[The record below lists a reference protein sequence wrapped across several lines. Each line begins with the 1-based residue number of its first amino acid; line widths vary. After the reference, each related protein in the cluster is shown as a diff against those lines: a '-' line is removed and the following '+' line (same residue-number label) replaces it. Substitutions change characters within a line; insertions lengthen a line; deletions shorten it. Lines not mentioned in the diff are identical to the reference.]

1 MTESQ
6 QLRRIVTLGVV
17 CLFPFEVSDAAAD
30 EPSTAYTFA
39 VPDGFEVQ
47 QVAAPP
53 LVKYPMLGTF
63 DDAGRLFVCA
73 SAGLNLDDKE
83 LLKQL
88 PNFIRMLEDTNGDG
102 HFDKSTI
109 FADKL
114 TLPSGALWHDGA
126 LYVTSPPSLWRLE
139 DTDGD
144 GVADRRDELI
154 TGFHFH
160 GHAGDVHGPHLG
172 PDGRLYVLDGI
183 IGHEIHDKDGG
194 VISQGNMARIFSS
207 KIDGS
212 DLQTFCGGGMA
223 NPVAATFTEEGEL
236 FGATTFFYYNSQDRI
251 RHDAV
256 FHGVY
261 GGVYPRT
268 VSVLQEEFKLTG
280 PLLPPLVRL
289 GMSAPSNLTC
299 YKSDS
304 FGKDYQGNVFISH
317 FNTRRVTR
325 STLRRRGS
333 TFHADIEPF
342 LVAANPDFHPCDV
355 IEDADGSLLVID
367 TGGWFKIGC
376 PTASEQPEIHGAIYR
391 VRRKDAGRIVDPRG
405 LQVRWQSDDSELVKL
420 LDDGRPAVRERAIAT
435 LAKRGDAA
443 VRPLSAVLTTGSATA
458 RRNAV
463 WSLTRIG
470 TATARAAARRAL
482 GDADSSVRMVAAR
495 CAATH
500 RDAGATGQLVPLLR
514 DDQHA
519 VRRQAAAAL
528 GRIGDP
534 VAVAPLL
541 QTFDEA
547 DDPMLEHALIFALI
561 EIGDREATLPGLND
575 ASSEVRRAAVI
586 AIDQMDDGNLT
597 QSLVAPLVKTDD
609 AALQE
614 TIINV
619 VSHHPEWGEVVAKLL
634 PEWLQEPQMS
644 DGRRQLLRGALYRLR
659 RESFCQRLMAEALSQ
674 KNTPTDSRI
683 LIFQVMADSGFREFP
698 ESWQQQL
705 LDSLRSTDQR
715 ISSHA
720 LVAID
725 STRSG
730 QFEAGLTA
738 YVQDSTRPVGLRV
751 PAIRTL
757 ARTQPRLSGTA
768 FQLVSGQF
776 HPDAAFETRAEAA
789 RALSDSQLSPTQLDV
804 VIDLV
809 SKAGPLELPLLL
821 QPLAEVW
828 QHATVETGQ
837 HLINALEKSPGFA
850 SLTEEQLAGLFE
862 KSPAEVQSAADLLTK
877 RLKAEYATSVRQV
890 LRTVFNLVGG
900 DPVRGKNIFYGKQA
914 LCSTCHRAG
923 PEKDNNIG
931 PDLRRIG
938 EVRSPRDLLE
948 AILAP
953 SASIARGYEPKS
965 ILTKAGNVFSGVIRS
980 ETAETI
986 TLYNTQREAI
996 RIPRHDIDEIVPS
1009 NVSIMPRGL
1018 ERSLTPDDLRDL
1030 LAWLG
1035 SLKSS
1040 E

>member
-1 MTESQ
+1 M
-6 QLRRIVTLGVV
+6 LKFMYLVV
-17 CLFPFEVSDAAAD
+17 MQGIICLLPFHVSEAVSD
-30 EPSTAYTFA
+30 EPSTGYSFE
-39 VPDGFEVQ
+39 VPDGFEVR
-47 QVAAPP
+47 QVAGPP
-53 LVKYPMLGTF
+53 LVKHPMLGTF
-63 DDAGRLFVCA
+63 DDDGRLFVCA

-102 HFDKSTI
+102 QFDKSTV

-194 VISQGNMARIFSS
+194 IISKGRMARIFSS
-207 KIDGS
+207 KMDGS

-251 RHDAV
+251 RHDAF

-261 GGVYPRT
+261 GGVYPRR
-268 VSVLQEEFKLTG
+268 VSVLRDEFKLTG

-289 GMSAPSNLTC
+289 GMSAPSNLMC
-299 YKSDS
+299 YRSDA
-304 FGKDYQGNVFISH
+304 FGKEYQGNVFISH

-325 STLRRRGS
+325 SSLRRNGS
-333 TFHADIEPF
+333 TFDADIEPF
-342 LVAANPDFHPCDV
+342 LVATSPDFHPCDV

-376 PTASEQPEIHGAIYR
+376 PTANEQPEIHGAIYR
-391 VRRKDAGRIVDPRG
+391 VRRKDAKTIADPRG
-405 LQVRWQSDDSELVKL
+405 LQVAWHADNSELVRL
-420 LDDGRPAVRERAIAT
+420 LGDDRPAVRDRAIAT
-435 LAKRGDAA
+435 LTKRGDAA
-443 VRPLSAVLTTGSATA
+443 VSSLSEVLTTGSTPT

-470 TATARAAARRAL
+470 TAAARAAARVAL
-482 GDADSSVRMVAAR
+482 SDADSSVRMVAAR

-500 RDAGATGQLVPLLR
+500 CDADATRQLLPLLR
-514 DDQHA
+514 DDEHA

-541 QTFDEA
+541 KSFDEA
-547 DDPMLEHALIFALI
+547 SDQMLEHALIFAMI
-561 EIGDREATLPGLND
+561 EIGSRDATLPGLND
-575 ASSEVRRAAVI
+575 ASSGIRRAAAI
-586 AIDQMDDGNLT
+586 ALDQMDDGNLT
-597 QSLVAPLVKTDD
+597 QELVAPLVKTDD

-614 TIINV
+614 SIVDI
-619 VSHHPEWGEVVAKLL
+619 VSHRPEWGKVVAELTAQ
-634 PEWLQEPQMS
+634 WLHEPQIS
-644 DGRRQLLRGALYRLR
+644 DDRRRLLRGALYRLR
-659 RESFCQRLMAEALSQ
+659 REPFCQQLMADALSQ
-674 KNTPTDSRI
+674 ADTPPDSRV

-698 ESWQQQL
+698 DAWQQQL
-705 LDSLRSTDQR
+705 LDSLHSTDQHVAR
-715 ISSHA
+715 QA

-730 QFEAGLTA
+730 QFKEGLTA
-738 YVQDSTRPVGLRV
+738 FVEDSARPVALRV
-751 PAIRTL
+751 PAIRSL
-757 ARTQPRLSGTA
+757 SRTQPKLSKTA
-768 FQLVSGQF
+768 FQLVSAQF
-776 HPDAAFETRAEAA
+776 RPDAAFETRAEAA
-789 RALSDSQLSPTQLDV
+789 RALSNAQLTPTQLDA
-804 VIDLV
+804 VIILV
-809 SKAGPLELPLLL
+809 PQAGPMELPLLL
-821 QPLAEVW
+821 QPLANVW
-828 QHATVETGQ
+828 QHATADTGRQ
-837 HLINALEKSPGFA
+837 LIASLEKSPGFA
-850 SLTEEQLAGLFE
+850 SLSEEQLASLFE
-862 KSPAEVQSAADLLTK
+862 KSPADVRSAAESLIQ
-877 RLKAEYATSVRQV
+877 RLKAEYATSLRQV

-900 DPVRGKNIFYGKQA
+900 DPVRGKEIFYGKQA
-914 LCSTCHRAG
+914 LCSSCHRAG
-923 PEKDNNIG
+923 PEKENDIG

-953 SASIARGYEPKS
+953 NASIARGYETKS
-965 ILTKAGNVFSGVIRS
+965 IVTKAGKIYSGVIRS

-1009 NVSIMPRGL
+1009 SVSIMPRGL

-1035 SLKSS
+1035 SLKNA